1 MRPNRRILAL
11 GTTLALAIALSACA
25 PSSEGQSRSDAC
37 NVVAEGLESVQPQVS
52 GANEAI
58 GTGDVLTVQSNL
70 GEAVAVL
77 TRLKISVTNDEVA
90 PLLDNLIA
98 GLQSV
103 VDAVSGTDAAEA
115 AEALQSSAA
124 NVQTAA
130 KQFDEVCGG

>member
-1 MRPNRRILAL
+1 MRLNHRILTL
-11 GTTLALAIALSACA
+11 GTALALALALSACA

-58 GTGDVLTVQSNL
+58 GTGDVLTVQANL

-77 TRLKISVTNDEVA
+77 TRLKISVTNAEVA

-103 VDAVSGTDAAEA
+103 NDAVSGSAGDATS
-115 AEALQSSAA
+115 EALQSSAA
-124 NVQTAA
+124 NVQAA
-130 KQFDEVCGG
+130 AMKFDEVCGG